1 MSEKNSE
8 MEVIGEGKWLRLVKV
23 GRWEWMQRVN
33 CTAITALYAFTD
45 QDEVVLIEQVRAPFG
60 DKRVL
65 EIPAGLVGDIA
76 GQEDEDIDLAAQR
89 ELIEE
94 TGYKAGSLRN
104 IVEVPSC
111 AGITEETV
119 HLYIAR
125 DLEKV
130 GPGGGDGSEDI
141 EVHLVPMA
149 DFGTFIGERIQRGC
163 HIDPKVLGV
172 PYFFGL
178 S

>member
-1 MSEKNSE
+1 MTEKNTE
-8 MEVIGEGKWLRLVKV
+8 MQTIGDGDWLRLVKV
-23 GRWEWMQRVN
+23 GKWEWMQRVN

-45 QDEVVLIEQVRAPFG
+45 NDEVVLIEQVRAPFG
-60 DKRVL
+60 TQRVL

-76 GQEDEDIDLAAQR
+76 GQEDEHIDLAAQR

-94 TGYKAGSLRN
+94 TGYQAGELRN

-119 HLYIAR
+119 HLYVAR
-125 DLEKV
+125 KLTKV
-130 GPGGGDGSEDI
+130 GPGGGDSSEDI

-149 DFGTFIGERIQRGC
+149 DFNDFLAARMKAGSL
-163 HIDPKVLGV
+163 IDPKVLGV

-178 S
+178 